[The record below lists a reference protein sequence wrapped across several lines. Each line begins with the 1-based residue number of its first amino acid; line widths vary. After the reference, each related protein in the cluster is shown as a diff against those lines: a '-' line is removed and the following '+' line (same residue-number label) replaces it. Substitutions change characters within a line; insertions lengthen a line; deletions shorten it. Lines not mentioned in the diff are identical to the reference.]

1 MRRERETETGLLS
14 LKKSQNN
21 NKAKIKKIFVSHTR
35 PTVRKRC
42 NVATRNIFWVICD
55 NFFSS
60 SFWLPE
66 IVIGS
71 SDIVPEFTF
80 GTGLLINEKNPLLDF
95 EGTRYVNEL

>member
-1 MRRERETETGLLS
+1 LFP
-14 LKKSQNN
+14 
-21 NKAKIKKIFVSHTR
+21 APDR
-35 PTVRKRC
+35 PFE

-80 GTGLLINEKNPLLDF
+80 GTGLLINEQNPLLDF
-95 EGTRYVNEL
+95 EGTRFVNEL

>member
-1 MRRERETETGLLS
+1 VRETNNFLILALL
-14 LKKSQNN
+14 L
-21 NKAKIKKIFVSHTR
+21 FCDFLRDRR
-35 PTVRKRC
+35 PV
-42 NVATRNIFWVICD
+42 VATRNIFWVICD

-95 EGTRYVNEL
+95 EETRYVNEL